1 MKSYHPPTPAAL
13 RPPST
18 SSTCLPT
25 FSAWHHSPKKV
36 TTTSHPRNE
45 NKMASRVAA
54 RRLFST
60 TMRRM
65 GEHEKQELKKE
76 TKRNP
81 ELMVRH
87 IHDQLLSLPPLHVQ
101 ARER

>member
-1 MKSYHPPTPAAL
+1 
-13 RPPST
+13 
-18 SSTCLPT
+18 
-25 FSAWHHSPKKV
+25 
-36 TTTSHPRNE
+36 
-45 NKMASRVAA
+45 MASRVAA

-65 GEHEKQELKKE
+65 GDHEKQELKKE

-87 IHDQLLSLPPLHVQ
+87 IHDQLLLPSPLPRPSSRKMMGTGGNV
-101 ARER
+101 RDEE